1 MRYFLLIIVVLSS
14 CNLDIDNEMPIIEKV
29 TVNDITLP
37 KGFTVSKLYE
47 PTDYEQGSWVSFT
60 KDDKGN
66 FFASDQFGSIYKA
79 TLKKSGDKD
88 SLHVKELN
96 LNIGLAQGLLFHNNE
111 LFALVNSYDEKIK
124 SGLYKVIDSNK
135 DGELDTVKTLKTVT
149 GNGEHG
155 PHNIVLAPDGKSMY
169 MVFGN
174 HTDIPSDV
182 RSRVPEVWGED
193 NLLPVIKDPS
203 GHANSRKAPG
213 GWVAQT
219 DFEGLDWTLI
229 AVGTRNTFDIAFN
242 RDNELFGFDSDM
254 EYDLGMPWY
263 RPIRLNHVTSGSD
276 FGWRT
281 GTGKFRDYYPDNLSG
296 IVNLGQGS
304 PTGLLDGSGLKF
316 PTYYQ
321 NGLYL
326 FDWSY
331 GTMYHAKLNPK
342 GSSFEAEVTEFISGV
357 PLPLTNGIVGDDGA
371 LYFLTGGRRL
381 ESGLYRV
388 TYDGELSSEVLELEE
403 RSKGKKDRELRHEL
417 ERLHISPNPKKMDF
431 ILKHL
436 DYKDRAI
443 RFSARV
449 ALEHLDFSHWK
460 DEIKKNNSV
469 ETTLELALAIARHG
483 DDDTRTE
490 ALYTLTK
497 INWNNLNETNKLNFV
512 RASDLLMLRF
522 VGSLPNEIKEKIKG
536 ISLLITRQ

>member
-1 MRYFLLIIVVLSS
+1 MKKLKKLLVNILNIKYLLLLFIIFSS
-14 CNLDIDNEMPIIEKV
+14 CDLNTNNEYPIIEKV

-37 KGFTVSKLYE
+37 KGFSISKIYE
-47 PTDYEQGSWVSFT
+47 PTDNEQGSWVSFA

-66 FFASDQFGSIYKA
+66 FYASDQFGSIYKA
-79 TLKKSGDKD
+79 TIKKSNGKD
-88 SLHVKELN
+88 SLYVKELN
-96 LNIGLAQGLLFHNNE
+96 LNVGLAQGLLFHNNE

-124 SGLYKVIDSNK
+124 SGLYKIIDSND
-135 DGELDTVKTLKTVT
+135 DGELDTVKTLKTVI

-155 PHNIVLAPDGKSMY
+155 PHSIELSPDRKSMY

-182 RSRVPEVWGED
+182 HGRVPEVWGED

-213 GWVAQT
+213 GWIAQT
-219 DFEGLDWTLI
+219 DFEGNDWTLI

-342 GSSFEAEVTEFISGV
+342 GSSFETEVTEFISGV

-388 TYDGELSSEVLELEE
+388 TYEGELPSEVLELEE

-417 ERLHISPNPKKMDF
+417 ERLHISPNPEKVSF

-460 DEIKKNNSV
+460 DEIKK
-469 ETTLELALAIARHG
+469 I
-483 DDDTRTE
+483 
-490 ALYTLTK
+490 
-497 INWNNLNETNKLNFV
+497 I
-512 RASDLLMLRF
+512 LLKQL
-522 VGSLPNEIKEKIKG
+522 
-536 ISLLITRQ
+536 